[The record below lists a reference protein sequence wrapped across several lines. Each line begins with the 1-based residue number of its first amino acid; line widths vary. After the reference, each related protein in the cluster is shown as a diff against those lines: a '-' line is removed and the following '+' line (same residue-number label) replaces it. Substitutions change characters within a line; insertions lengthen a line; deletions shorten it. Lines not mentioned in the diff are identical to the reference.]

1 MTSFHERRAGKV
13 SLSTLLASAAVLVL
27 PLPGHA
33 HGIAGDRV
41 FPATIATDDPA
52 AASEASLPTV
62 AWESNPRNPDGTI
75 PSETDVGAELD
86 VEVLPHF
93 AIGIAPTY
101 TSVTAK
107 GNPGGYGF
115 QNTEVSGKYE
125 FYDDAASETIMS
137 AGLVTDIGGTGSK
150 SLGEDSG
157 STFTPTYYFGKGFG
171 DLPDSMAMARPFAIT
186 GTMGLAIP
194 QNRTESDVFQP
205 GIAVEYSMPY
215 LKSAVKDYSLPDFV
229 NHLIPVVEV
238 PLNVGLDHGDH
249 GVTGTVNPGVIY
261 LAETWQFGLEATMPI
276 TSANQHGVGVIGQF
290 HVFLDDLLP
299 AIFGQPLFGGN
310 DQ

>member
-1 MTSFHERRAGKV
+1 MTMSNRGRHCAWLRTLGLLGCGLLV
-13 SLSTLLASAAVLVL
+13 SPAVL
-27 PLPGHA
+27 A
-33 HGIAGDRV
+33 HGIAGDRI

-52 AASEASLPTV
+52 AESEASLPTV
-62 AWESNPRNPDGTI
+62 SWESDPRNPDGTV
-75 PSETDVGAELD
+75 PSETDIGAELD

-93 AIGIAPTY
+93 AIGIAPTW
-101 TSVTAK
+101 SSITAK

-125 FYDDAASETIMS
+125 FYNDAESETIMS
-137 AGLVTDIGGTGSK
+137 AGLVAEIGGTGSK
-150 SLGEDSG
+150 SLGADTG
-157 STFTPTYYFGKGFG
+157 STLTPTYYFGKGLG
-171 DLPDSMAMARPFAIT
+171 QLPDSMALLRPIAVT
-186 GTMGLAIP
+186 GTIGLAVP
-194 QNRTESDVFQP
+194 QSRDDSDVFQP
-205 GIAVEYSMPY
+205 GIAIEYSMPY

-238 PLNVGLDHGDH
+238 PLSVGLDNGNHE
-249 GVTGTVNPGVIY
+249 VSGTVNPGVIY

-276 TSANQHGVGVIGQF
+276 TSSVQHGMGVIGQF

-299 AIFGQPLFGGN
+299 AIFGQPIFGDN